1 MEQAKKMISFSS
13 AVGSY
18 WKHIFNWK
26 GRATRGELWF
36 SLLFIV
42 LVYYL
47 SLILSIDIIRL
58 LLILTAI
65 PGILSL
71 NVRRLHDMGKSGS
84 FLWKILFYALLGI
97 IGILLC
103 VMLLKVLLI
112 FIGFNPTVIQGFSS
126 AIFVI
131 GGFLLICTA
140 CGGLWASV
148 LFLGFFPSEKND
160 NQYGSY

>member
-47 SLILSIDIIRL
+47 SLILSI
-58 LLILTAI
+58 
-65 PGILSL
+65 
-71 NVRRLHDMGKSGS
+71 
-84 FLWKILFYALLGI
+84 
-97 IGILLC
+97 
-103 VMLLKVLLI
+103 
-112 FIGFNPTVIQGFSS
+112 
-126 AIFVI
+126 
-131 GGFLLICTA
+131 
-140 CGGLWASV
+140 
-148 LFLGFFPSEKND
+148 
-160 NQYGSY
+160 